1 MAFSEAQYKNFIK
14 VIVVA
19 AVVKEFRKS
28 AIMERIYRNIK
39 EQNLVATGEL
49 LTFRLTKSIV
59 PSRTDRF
66 FAEGSD
72 IVIKTAKIGPN
83 KTPVA
88 VEIKVKMRYG
98 LNEEKYF
105 YLTKDSPNKKWFPNL
120 GNIAEWVRVKKQRGN
135 SFTITKNG
143 IQREANKDWEIKSVA
158 FLVARKIA
166 RKGLDKKDFLEPFE
180 NKTYGVEAS
189 LTRAY
194 KKIEERLFDLYGT
207 TFLDIEEDLISNLL

>member
-28 AIMERIYRNIK
+28 AIMERIYKNIK
-39 EQNLVATGEL
+39 EENLVATGEL

-72 IVIKTAKIGPN
+72 IIIKTAKIGPK

-120 GNIAEWVRVKKQRGN
+120 DNIAEWVRVKKQRGN
-135 SFTITKNG
+135 SFTITRNG